1 MTNLLIKHYFEMLND
16 LTKEE
21 LQEINKNETKNN

>member
-1 MTNLLIKHYFEMLND
+1 MNLLIKHYFEMLND

-21 LQEINKNETKNN
+21 FKEIIKNEIKN